1 MCTKMKVLM
10 KILPDLLAG
19 AGAACIVVALWLVS
33 PIAGL
38 LGGGALLLAAAVLL
52 SAFGAKGGRK

>member
-1 MCTKMKVLM
+1 MKVLM

-19 AGAACIVVALWLVS
+19 AGAACIVVALWLVG

>member
-1 MCTKMKVLM
+1 MKVLK

-33 PIAGL
+33 PIYGL

-52 SAFGAKGGRK
+52 SAFGAKGGR

>member
-1 MCTKMKVLM
+1 MKVLM

-19 AGAACIVVALWLVS
+19 AACIVVALWLVS
-33 PIAGL
+33 PVYGL